1 MGFLSE
7 DINQDHEPILHVHV
21 IIKKYYPDVKSLT
34 KLYYELC
41 SKTFFFFKY
50 MKDFENDQLLV
61 VLMHE

>member
-41 SKTFFFFKY
+41 SKTFFF
-50 MKDFENDQLLV
+50 
-61 VLMHE
+61 

>member
-41 SKTFFFFKY
+41 SKTFFFKY